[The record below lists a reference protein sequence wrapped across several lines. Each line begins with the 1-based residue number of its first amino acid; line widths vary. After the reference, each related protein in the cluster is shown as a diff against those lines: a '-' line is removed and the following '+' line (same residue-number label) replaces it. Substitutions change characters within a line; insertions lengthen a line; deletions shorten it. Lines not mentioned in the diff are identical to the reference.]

1 MATGCP
7 QRYAEGDTMKTG
19 YMKLGLMPEGAGR
32 TGSDWLNPGMPPYP
46 GTNFEKHKEQ
56 ALIAESFKADFFF
69 VADTLWADEGSPPH
83 RLDRFEATTLLAAIA
98 AVTTH
103 IGLVGTMS
111 TTFCEPFNIA
121 RQILSLDHISNGRA
135 GWNLV
140 TTDPKGSS
148 DNYGRFHGISHR
160 ERYEIGA
167 EAYRVVA
174 GLWDS
179 FEDDALPQD
188 KEKGVFLI
196 PEKLHTLNHKGKY
209 FESKGPLNLHR
220 SRQGRPIVFT
230 ATASDEGLAFAARHV
245 DCVFTTNAYGLAEG
259 KEAFRKLKANA
270 VACGRNPDEVALLPA
285 CTPLIAPTRE
295 AARAVQAARREQ
307 IGVEGAIKYL
317 SGSFHGFDLR
327 KYDLDEPFP
336 LSAIESIAEGF
347 KGNMMQMLR
356 AVREQPMTVRQFA
369 MRFGFPKDHFVGTP
383 EDIADEMQEW
393 LDGQACD
400 GFMLVES
407 QPGQLRLFGDLVAPI
422 LRERG
427 LLRSE
432 YTGTTLRE
440 NLGLPRPQNLF
451 TPARP
456 EPALSPAE

>member
-1 MATGCP
+1 M
-7 QRYAEGDTMKTG
+7 MNG

-32 TGSDWLNPGMPPYP
+32 SGADWMNPGMPAYP

-56 ALIAESFKADFFF
+56 AQIAEEFKADFFF

-98 AVTTH
+98 AVTTN

-148 DNYGRFHGISHR
+148 DNYGRFRAISHR

-167 EAYRVVA
+167 EAYRVVT

-188 KEKGVFLI
+188 KEAGVFLL
-196 PEKLHTLNHKGKY
+196 PEKLHALNHKGKY

-220 SRQGRPIVFT
+220 SRQGRPPVFS
-230 ATASDEGLAFAARHV
+230 ATASDDGIAFAARYI
-245 DCVFTTNAYGLAEG
+245 DCVFTPGGYGVGANQE
-259 KEAFRKLKANA
+259 FYRKLKAKA
-270 VACGRNPDEVALLPA
+270 VEYGRDPASVVILPA
-285 CTPLIAPTRE
+285 CAPLIAPTRE
-295 AARAVQAARREQ
+295 AAQAVQAGRREK
-307 IGVEGAIKYL
+307 IGLQGAINYL

-327 KYDLDEPFP
+327 KYALDDPFP

-347 KGNMMQMLR
+347 KGDMMHMLR
-356 AVREQPMTVRQFA
+356 IAREESFTVRQFA
-369 MRFGFPKDHFVGTP
+369 MRFGFPKDHFVGAA
-383 EDIADEMQEW
+383 EDIADEMQAWMAEA
-393 LDGQACD
+393 ACD

-407 QPGQLRLFGDLVAPI
+407 QPGQLRLFADTVAPI

-427 LLRSE
+427 LLRRE
-432 YTGTTLRE
+432 YAGTTLRE
-440 NLGLPRPQNLF
+440 NLGL
-451 TPARP
+451 ARP
-456 EPALSPAE
+456 DNQFVLGGPSCDAASETDRETSLVSGHAA